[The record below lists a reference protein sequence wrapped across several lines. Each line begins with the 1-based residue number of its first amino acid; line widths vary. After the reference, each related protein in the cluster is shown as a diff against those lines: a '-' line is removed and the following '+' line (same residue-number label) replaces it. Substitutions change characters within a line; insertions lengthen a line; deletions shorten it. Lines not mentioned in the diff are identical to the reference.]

1 MVPML
6 WLWWLKN
13 NLKAHDWFA
22 ESFRTF
28 RNNYYLVRPEI
39 WLSDIWEIHKCKC
52 EEITKYIT
60 SVKIILTVFSIV
72 EASIQNA
79 LKDCGL
85 WKPSLLLWK
94 HHSSSKSGSIIFAA
108 NEKFAFVLIS
118 YQDVADNRLIYTFF
132 LKKCIQNIQFFKIV
146 TIFCFLVILELMKIV
161 TYRVLF

>member
-1 MVPML
+1 M
-6 WLWWLKN
+6 
-13 NLKAHDWFA
+13 
-22 ESFRTF
+22 
-28 RNNYYLVRPEI
+28 RPEI

-94 HHSSSKSGSIIFAA
+94 HHSCSKSGSIIFAA

-118 YQDVADNRLIYTFF
+118 YQDVADNSLIYT
-132 LKKCIQNIQFFKIV
+132 LKKKCIQNIQFFKNSYN
-146 TIFCFLVILELMKIV
+146 FLLSCYPRANENNHIQSSVLKEHILEISC
-161 TYRVLF
+161 T